1 MELQLHIGKLTE
13 ECKTTVP
20 EAFVDYIREL
30 AIAAKCHPSDIVRE
44 LLFKAATG
52 KVYSAHVANDRLRLI
67 EKTERKLGGMG
78 ANE

>member
-1 MELQLHIGKLTE
+1 MELHIGKLTE

-20 EAFVDYIREL
+20 EAFVEYVREL

-67 EKTERKLGGMG
+67 EKQERQLGDSG
-78 ANE
+78 ATA

>member
-1 MELQLHIGKLTE
+1 MDLHTGKLTE

-20 EAFVDYIREL
+20 FAFTEYIREL

-67 EKTERKLGGMG
+67 ETQGRLLGEMG
-78 ANE
+78 ASE

>member
-1 MELQLHIGKLTE
+1 MELHIGKLTE

-20 EAFVDYIREL
+20 ESFVEYIREL

-67 EKTERKLGGMG
+67 EKQERQLGDSG
-78 ANE
+78 ATA

>member
-1 MELQLHIGKLTE
+1 MDLHIGKLTD

-20 EAFVDYIREL
+20 QAFTDYIRDL
-30 AIAAKCHPSDIVRE
+30 ATATKCHPSEIVRE

-67 EKTERKLGGMG
+67 EKQERQLGDMG
-78 ANE
+78 ASD

>member
-1 MELQLHIGKLTE
+1 MELHIGKLTE

-20 EAFVDYIREL
+20 EGFIEYIREL

-67 EKTERKLGGMG
+67 EKTERQLGDNG
-78 ANE
+78 ATA